1 VVSFFPLAE
10 VVAVVPLLC
19 QKTNTIGKI
28 MGPLGTKNAALDIP
42 MREHPAL
49 YLMKRKLEEAKETG
63 LPVILSLSLPF

>member
-1 VVSFFPLAE
+1 
-10 VVAVVPLLC
+10 
-19 QKTNTIGKI
+19 